1 MSVKNGILTIL
12 SAGPAHGYLLRQE
25 FEARTGGT
33 WPINISQVYSTLQRL
48 ERDGLVMSDP
58 GTEPVNY
65 SITATGHQ
73 AVQDWW
79 YTPTLRTA
87 PERGEVAI
95 KVALAVTTPGID
107 IEKVIAAQ
115 RIETMRALRDFT
127 LLKANLQFEAPGSE
141 GPDTALQSTAQNNA
155 WELVLD
161 SYIFTLEAEARWLD
175 HIETR
180 AGQLQAQVPPLN
192 SQSTHLPGISSST
205 PGVQR

>member
-48 ERDGLVMSDP
+48 ERDGLVSSNPDSDP
-58 GTEPVNY
+58 VEY
-65 SITATGHQ
+65 SITPVGLQ
-73 AVQDWW
+73 AVREWW
-79 YTPTLRTA
+79 YSPTLRTA

-95 KVALAVTTPGID
+95 KVALAVTTPGIN
-107 IEKVIAAQ
+107 IGQVITAQ

-127 LLKANLQFEAPGSE
+127 LLKANLVAETPGE
-141 GPDTALQSTAQNNA
+141 TTDTAQNNA

-180 AGQLQAQVPPLN
+180 AGQLQAQAPAA
-192 SQSTHLPGISSST
+192 SQSHIGAPALDTA
-205 PGVQR
+205 REARA

>member
-48 ERDGLVMSDP
+48 ERDGLVSSNP
-58 GTEPVNY
+58 NTEPVDY
-65 SITATGHQ
+65 AITEAGRQ
-73 AVQDWW
+73 AVQGWW
-79 YTPTLRTA
+79 YSPTLRTA

-107 IEKVIAAQ
+107 IEKVITAQ

-127 LLKANLQFEAPGSE
+127 LLKANLPSE
-141 GPDTALQSTAQNNA
+141 PTTTSASNNSQHSTAQNNA

-180 AGQLQAQVPPLN
+180 AGQLQAQAPKYTAQPA
-192 SQSTHLPGISSST
+192 PGLSSIAPT

>member
-1 MSVKNGILTIL
+1 MSVKNGILSIL

-48 ERDGLVMSDP
+48 ERDGLVSSDP
-58 GTEPVNY
+58 DSEPVNY
-65 SITATGHQ
+65 AITAEGRQ

-79 YTPTLRTA
+79 YSPTLRTA

-107 IEKVIAAQ
+107 IEKVITAQ

-127 LLKANLQFEAPGSE
+127 LLKANLPLDSSAPDPAGKD
-141 GPDTALQSTAQNNA
+141 PHSTAQNNA

-180 AGQLQAQVPPLN
+180 AGQLQAQAPQNTSEARPRVISAAPPL
-192 SQSTHLPGISSST
+192 GA
-205 PGVQR
+205 QR